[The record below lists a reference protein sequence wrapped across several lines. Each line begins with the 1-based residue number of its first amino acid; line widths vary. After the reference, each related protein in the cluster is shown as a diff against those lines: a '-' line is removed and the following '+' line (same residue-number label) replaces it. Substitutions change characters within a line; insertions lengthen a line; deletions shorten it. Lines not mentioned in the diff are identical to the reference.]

1 MCSAGGRRRFSPN
14 GGEECPFG
22 TDADVARRDVPPAA
36 AASADLEGQGAEVG
50 EEANDIGDGQGGAVV
65 ESA

>member
-1 MCSAGGRRRFSPN
+1 MFSRGRRRFSPN

-36 AASADLEGQGAEVG
+36 AATDLERLG